1 MQQTFGMMGHVKK
14 LGALG
19 ADKTAAYRVASIR
32 PDNGWLTC
40 SSKFD
45 HQTAGSL
52 TNPTVGERPFD
63 LMLPLV
69 HALMIE

>member
-1 MQQTFGMMGHVKK
+1 MLGHIKK

-19 ADKTAAYRVASIR
+19 ADKTTAYRVASIR

-40 SSKFD
+40 SIKVD
-45 HQTAGSL
+45 DQTAGSL

-63 LMLPLV
+63 LMLPLA
-69 HALMIE
+69 HTLIIK